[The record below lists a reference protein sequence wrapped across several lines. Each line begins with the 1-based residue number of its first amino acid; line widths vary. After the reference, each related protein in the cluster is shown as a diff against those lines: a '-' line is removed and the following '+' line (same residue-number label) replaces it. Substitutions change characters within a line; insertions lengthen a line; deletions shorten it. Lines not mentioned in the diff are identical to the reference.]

1 MNRVSGIIKEIK
13 KSGEIEHIIIDTQ
26 NELFSALIL
35 SSIENYKIG
44 GRVSLLFKE
53 NEVMIATIESKVSAR
68 NSFVSKIIEIEEG
81 EILANVT
88 FDFHG
93 LKISSIITKDAL
105 KDLTCSVGQECR
117 WFVKSNEISILFE
130 KPNKI

>member
-1 MNRVSGIIKEIK
+1 MNRVSGVIKEIK
-13 KSGEIEHIIIDTQ
+13 KSGEIEHIIIDTK

-35 SSIENYKIG
+35 SSIEPYEIG
-44 GRVSLLFKE
+44 RRVELLFKE
-53 NEVMIATIESKVSAR
+53 TEVMVATIDSKVSAR

-88 FDFHG
+88 FDFYG
-93 LKISSIITKDAL
+93 SKISSIITKDAL
-105 KDLTCSVGQECR
+105 RDLACCVGKESR